1 MNPSASLEEIS
12 ENLASYAVDNER
24 IAFAL
29 SRIPEEK
36 SVNRVTVEYEIKILQ
51 ILSVGWAISFF
62 LENRPE
68 KAALSQ
74 HFWDILH
81 RFSEEISSVTSLSIG
96 KEIDYF
102 RILQDRMNHYL
113 AALSDC
119 SGSTDPTSVIGP
131 AFARIC
137 GADAD
142 IHVIMA
148 GSRIFSMALEG
159 VRSYLDVAIPVSG
172 TSLPPGRA

>member
-1 MNPSASLEEIS
+1 MNRSASLQETS

-24 IAFAL
+24 VAFAL
-29 SRIPEEK
+29 SRIPETGA
-36 SVNRVTVEYEIKILQ
+36 VNRITVEYEIKILQ

-68 KAALSQ
+68 KAVLSQ

-81 RFSEEISSVTSLSIG
+81 RFSAEISSVTSVSIG

-102 RILQDRMNHYL
+102 RILKERMDYYL
-113 AALSDC
+113 AALSGC
-119 SGSTDPTSVIGP
+119 PPSTDPTSVIGP

-172 TSLPPGRA
+172 TSLPPGKA